1 MKTLIYLIFFCL
13 FFTKGIQADLE
24 WHRWVQESDT
34 LEICKVKQDYAFKKY
49 YTKRDNR
56 DVWLFTGT
64 ANFIEGEHWGVKY
77 KEKDTFK
84 QKPSFINGNVVTR
97 LDYPVDDDSDKIEL
111 INGHTKKLKKDELF
125 ECYKNNVVKTKINF
139 DSYNVFTQ
147 NDLFNGLSDNK
158 KISAYGFLEIPK
170 FKECKG
176 IKKYPVMFLIHH
188 SGGSIMTEYKYYLQR
203 NCIATFEP
211 KIFFSRGSN
220 RNEFDPDADIQ
231 WTTITQGAV
240 DSLMA
245 IDVIANNKQ
254 IDSSKIGIMGWSY
267 GGSVSVE
274 TQNMFNL
281 DVIKPKNQF
290 ALHLAYYTYCYQYE
304 NTNTT
309 DAPLTIFSPKGDKGE
324 KTRNQ
329 VCHEWIKKISVN
341 KPQKQIVDYENA
353 LHNFDGQPIKFDSGT
368 VPDSQC
374 RLYTDNNGNEWV
386 LPDDTDFHFNITE
399 NGGWYGREGDSIKRA
414 RARKYCWEF
423 DSFEAGR
430 NQEAYEDS
438 WARFTVLV
446 DKYLSPSIK

>member
-1 MKTLIYLIFFCL
+1 M
-13 FFTKGIQADLE
+13 
-24 WHRWVQESDT
+24 
-34 LEICKVKQDYAFKKY
+34 
-49 YTKRDNR
+49 
-56 DVWLFTGT
+56 
-64 ANFIEGEHWGVKY
+64 
-77 KEKDTFK
+77 
-84 QKPSFINGNVVTR
+84 
-97 LDYPVDDDSDKIEL
+97 
-111 INGHTKKLKKDELF
+111 
-125 ECYKNNVVKTKINF
+125 
-139 DSYNVFTQ
+139 FTQ

>member
-56 DVWLFTGT
+56 DVWLFTET

-97 LDYPVDDDSDKIEL
+97 LDYPVDNDSDKIEL

-386 LPDDTDFHFNITE
+386 LPDDTDSHFNITE